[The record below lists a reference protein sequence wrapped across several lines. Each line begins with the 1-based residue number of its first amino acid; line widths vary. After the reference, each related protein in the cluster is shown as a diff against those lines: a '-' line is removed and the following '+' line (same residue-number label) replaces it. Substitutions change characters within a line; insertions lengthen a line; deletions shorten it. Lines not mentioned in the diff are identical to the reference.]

1 MPCECLNSLNMTL
14 KNIILVFTLI
24 ISLLVSPTKVIAEPI
39 EIVNPTELTI
49 EGQIDYYSELYSVD
63 KSIITKVIQC
73 ESRFNPLAH
82 NPNGEDSWGLVQ
94 INLDSHPEITK
105 EQAINTNFSINYL
118 AENISNGKGKMW
130 SSFRAIMND
139 GNYTFYSSRL
149 HKHITVN
156 CK

>member
-1 MPCECLNSLNMTL
+1 MTL
-14 KNIILVFTLI
+14 KNIIAGMVLMSSLIGFPTQLVAQPL
-24 ISLLVSPTKVIAEPI
+24 

-118 AENISNGKGKMW
+118 AENISNGKGRMW
-130 SSFRAIMND
+130 SSYRAIMN
-139 GNYTFYSSRL
+139 GGSYTFYSSKL
-149 HKHITVN
+149 HKRITVN